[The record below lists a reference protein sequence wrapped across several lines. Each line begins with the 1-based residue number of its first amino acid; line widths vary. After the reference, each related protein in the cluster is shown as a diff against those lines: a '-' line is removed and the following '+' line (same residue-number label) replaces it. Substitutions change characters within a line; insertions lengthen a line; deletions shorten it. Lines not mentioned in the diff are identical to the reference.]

1 MLARPR
7 VDGLSDGRGTTTM
20 TASPTTTPAEQAPTA
35 AAVRLAAARE
45 AHAAEGLLPPPSREI
60 GKRLFDL
67 LLAVPILI
75 LTLPVSLLIALAIK
89 LDSRG
94 PVFYRQ
100 VRTGKDGRQFVMY
113 KFRSMWQTPPG
124 TVDFMYQRIVD
135 NWFAGVPRQ
144 HTQPAQPT
152 GDASAGPQK
161 GAPRLPRRHFTFKD
175 QEDPRVTRVGRI
187 LRRTSFDELPQLL
200 NVLLG
205 NMSII
210 GPRPS
215 IQYEVDRYS
224 QRDLARFYV
233 KPGITG
239 LWQVE
244 GRGRTSFKQMV
255 EMDLDY
261 VKDHSLARDIVILLR
276 TVPAVLIGRGAA

>member
-1 MLARPR
+1 MLARQR
-7 VDGLSDGRGTTTM
+7 VDGLSDGRAATMTTTTM
-20 TASPTTTPAEQAPTA
+20 TAEQAPTSA
-35 AAVRLAAARE
+35 AARLAAARE
-45 AHAAEGLLPPPSREI
+45 AHGADGLLPPRRREI

-67 LLAVPILI
+67 LLCVPILI
-75 LTLPVSLLIALAIK
+75 LTLPLSLVIALAIK

-94 PVFYRQ
+94 PVLYRQ

-124 TVDFMYQRIVD
+124 TIDLTHQRAVDKWM
-135 NWFAGVPRQ
+135 AGVPLLQAER
-144 HTQPAQPT
+144 TSEAPDDPAAGLGPIGQPSPH
-152 GDASAGPQK
+152 S
-161 GAPRLPRRHFTFKD
+161 TFKI
-175 QEDPRVTRVGRI
+175 QRDPRVTRVGRF
-187 LRRTSFDELPQLL
+187 LRKTSLDELPQVL

-205 NMSII
+205 NMSIV

-224 QRDLARFYV
+224 QRDLARLYI

-244 GRGRTSFKQMV
+244 GRGRTSFKEMV

-261 VKDHSLARDIVILLR
+261 MMHHSLARDIVILLH